1 MKGMGTDENEI
12 IEIAA
17 RYSTDERLKIAQQYK
32 DKYGQRLHKVIK
44 RELSGDLEDIL
55 SEVFEGRY
63 ICWARYV
70 HDAIAWLGTDE
81 NLLI

>member
-32 DKYGQRLHKVIK
+32 DKYG
-44 RELSGDLEDIL
+44 
-55 SEVFEGRY
+55 
-63 ICWARYV
+63 
-70 HDAIAWLGTDE
+70 
-81 NLLI
+81 